1 MKRTLLIFFL
11 TLVGLSI
18 SFAQVRLAAKYS
30 YPTLPGTTQDS
41 VLNGLKS
48 IRGCA
53 FAQDVDGD
61 GRSEIAVTNYSNNG
75 FVHIFEAAGNDSIRL
90 VWSSPRVTSGGGG
103 STPRI
108 VLFTDLDNDGK
119 REITYQSNANGILIF
134 EWDGVVGSDN
144 YGTSPSQT
152 IGSPA
157 FLLNATGNI
166 EDLHA
171 ADVDG
176 DNEQELL
183 VAYNAS
189 TNATDAY
196 YIISGLGDWTTNDP
210 GFSSF
215 TVEYTG
221 VRTNIPA
228 RYGIGGGSPYTMIPA
243 NFDGTGNKEILIH
256 NWNLKNVVPMRATA
270 ANTYV
275 LSDTTTN
282 KENLFLGGPDDYV
295 ALFGGMVYDIDA
307 DGREEVYLPTYA
319 GAIVSALNGKVHMIS
334 YDAGQSTSVIDS
346 TNVTILDA
354 TGVSGNTSLFGFG
367 YGDINVNGRREIY
380 TSTSYPF
387 NVIAIEFQG
396 GNKKDPAN
404 WVSRLV
410 YAGEPTIYTAIRYR
424 DSVGVRDT
432 TYTVDPS
439 FVSKLYARNTDFDND
454 GRQDIILP
462 YQALSDSL
470 TVRNLTW
477 NTGTSTFDTVLT
489 TIVNPKR
496 WGLRVIEYDPSVGV
510 DGKDITIITPEDYKL
525 EQNYANPFNPST
537 TISFTLPIKDKISL
551 KVYDVLGREVRT
563 LINNEERPAGTD
575 KAVWDGKNNQGL
587 PVVSGAY
594 FYTLQF
600 GNFSKTN
607 KMLLLK

>member
-525 EQNYANPFNPST
+525 EQNYPNPFNPST

-551 KVYDVLGREVRT
+551 KVFDVLGREVRT

-575 KAVWDGKNNQGL
+575 KVVWDGKNNQGV